1 MSTNNQILISEIIKH
16 DWAENP
22 QYNNEDSFFEFFAA
36 QQILKKYDLSD
47 EEIEQHLT
55 GNGNDGGCDAIFF
68 FADNELIHEDSQ
80 KYLLKRIRKSKIAL
94 IPLCLWSKLDY
105 SFTFLFLILLIF
117 IFLLKKDYWILK
129 QNVKRKSRLLKF
141 QFPIWLRQLQ
151 ILLQSNTV
159 AQSLRLS
166 LDHAPTLIQNDLKKL
181 IDEIDQDA
189 LNITP
194 YLNFLSAYRLSEIE
208 RAMKLL
214 YRYNTVGKD
223 DAYLQFNR
231 MIQTTT
237 KWLRSEREEH
247 HKDAMAIYE
256 WFSMIPLFG
265 VTLLFLAIMCEV
277 VMNMFMNG
285 M

>member
-1 MSTNNQILISEIIKH
+1 MIRTMLPTMIVALLFLFHKILEPWLICLIRER
-16 DWAENP
+16 
-22 QYNNEDSFFEFFAA
+22 
-36 QQILKKYDLSD
+36 DLD
-47 EEIEQHLT
+47 EL
-55 GNGNDGGCDAIFF
+55 
-68 FADNELIHEDSQ
+68 LHEDQQSFM
-80 KYLLKRIRKSKIAL
+80 LKRVRKSRIAL
-94 IPLCLWSKLDY
+94 LPLCLWSRMDY
-105 SFTFLFLILLIF
+105 SFSILFLILFIY
-117 IFLLKKDYWILK
+117 IFLLKKDYWSLK
-129 QNVKRKSRLLKF
+129 QHVKRKSRLLKF

-159 AQSLRLS
+159 SQSLRLS
-166 LDHAPTLIQNDLKKL
+166 LSHAPALIRHDLKKL
-181 IDEIDQDA
+181 IDEIDKDA

-247 HKDAMAIYE
+247 HKDAMTIYE

-277 VMNMFMNG
+277 IMNMFTNG

>member
-1 MSTNNQILISEIIKH
+1 MIQVILPVIIVLLLFLFHKTFDPLLASLIH
-16 DWAENP
+16 
-22 QYNNEDSFFEFFAA
+22 ED
-36 QQILKKYDLSD
+36 DL
-47 EEIEQHLT
+47 
-55 GNGNDGGCDAIFF
+55 
-68 FADNELIHEDSQ
+68 NELIHEDSQ

-181 IDEIDQDA
+181 IDEIDKDA

>member
-1 MSTNNQILISEIIKH
+1 MIQVILPVIIVLLLFLFHKTFDSLLASLIH
-16 DWAENP
+16 
-22 QYNNEDSFFEFFAA
+22 ED
-36 QQILKKYDLSD
+36 DL
-47 EEIEQHLT
+47 
-55 GNGNDGGCDAIFF
+55 
-68 FADNELIHEDSQ
+68 NELIHEDSQ